1 MLAIVIP
8 YFKLAFFEST
18 LASLAGQTDSRFK
31 VYIGNDASKED
42 PSVLLKKFG
51 AQLTIKYSEFT
62 TNLGSISLVNQWER
76 CIELIDDEEWIMI
89 LGDDDVLENTCV
101 ASFYDNVDEV
111 NSLGCN
117 VIRYSTQIIN
127 EKEQKISEIY
137 QHPKWEKS
145 IDFLKRRFK
154 GGTRSSLSEYIF
166 KTKVVKEIGFKNLPL
181 AWHSDFLAVLEF
193 SGFGSVFTIND
204 ATIYFRLSGINITSK
219 KDNMVLKN
227 QATFQYY
234 YYLLENKEEF
244 LDQDL
249 RNELLFRL
257 EKTFLDNKKN
267 IYFWVHFTKL
277 YFSKSYFKRY
287 FLFIIKLFL
296 ALFRK

>member
-51 AQLTIKYSEFT
+51 GQLTMKYSEFT
-62 TNLGSISLVNQWER
+62 TNLGSTSLVNQWER

-166 KTKVVKEIGFKNLPL
+166 KAKVVKEIGFKNLPL

-193 SGFGSVFTIND
+193 SGFSSVFTIND